1 MGGEEGGAVNGEGES
16 GIRGINIW
24 EEGGTIIPCNEW

>member
-24 EEGGTIIPCNEW
+24 EEGEGGDNYSL